1 MTTKKNVYESVKRAA
16 EQITEQRI
24 QMFLKELENQIP
36 APAQLKGKDIPAMT
50 IDAWLRRAMSQAR
63 LENTPPNRAAFELW
77 KMLED
82 AGANITQRDF
92 CQIVPDPEIENR
104 LARAIEKQYSKNKK

>member
-1 MTTKKNVYESVKRAA
+1 MTTKRNVYDSVKKAA
-16 EQITEQRI
+16 EQITDQRL

-36 APAQLKGKDIPAMT
+36 PPAQLKGKDISATT
-50 IDAWLRRAMSQAR
+50 IDQWLRRAMSQAR

-104 LARAIEKQYSKNKK
+104 LARAIEKHYTKGKK